1 MCNVSTCFFNL
12 SPDIEKES
20 INTPRTNR
28 LSNMAIRT
36 CKNNYAKFWVCLRK
50 DKVSSTGKCDP
61 CFIGENSGKMNGC
74 PRKLVFCLLE
84 AGLDMSTVTS
94 FAVLAE
100 PVQREVVMNGSV
112 SSCE

>member
-36 CKNNYAKFWVCLRK
+36 CKKKIIMPNLGSACGR
-50 DKVSSTGKCDP
+50 T
-61 CFIGENSGKMNGC
+61 
-74 PRKLVFCLLE
+74 KLVAL
-84 AGLDMSTVTS
+84 
-94 FAVLAE
+94 
-100 PVQREVVMNGSV
+100 
-112 SSCE
+112 